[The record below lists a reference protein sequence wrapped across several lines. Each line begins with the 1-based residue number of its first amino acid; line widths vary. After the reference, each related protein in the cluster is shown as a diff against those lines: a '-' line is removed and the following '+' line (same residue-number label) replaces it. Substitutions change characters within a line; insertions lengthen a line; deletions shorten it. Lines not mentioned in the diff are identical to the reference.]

1 MNAFDF
7 RLYVYRLTFDR
18 SWLGSSKTNVKAQGH
33 SLGEG
38 IDEGIDLKPMTFGA
52 SLPVL
57 STLRNEQPSPT
68 CFKIKDV
75 RFAFEAS
82 DVSRSCI
89 DISIFR

>member
-52 SLPVL
+52 SLPV
-57 STLRNEQPSPT
+57 QPSPT
-68 CFKIKDV
+68 SFKIKDV

-82 DVSRSCI
+82 ECLAFLHRY
-89 DISIFR
+89 